1 MSRARPNDN
10 LSAVSLFPFLA
21 VLLCTMGTLLV
32 VLFGISRTAR
42 DSALRE
48 VSEKNAVGRLAQ
60 PAVDPAKEIEFEKVK
75 EHLAKLAG
83 TRSKVAQAL
92 RDGQSRL
99 SHIEDHIR
107 RLEQQLVEMQV
118 AVEEFEAQSDDQ
130 LFDHKQAEREVQRL
144 EQLIAA

>member
-1 MSRARPNDN
+1 MSRARRKETG
-10 LSAVSLFPFLA
+10 SAVWLIAFLA
-21 VLLCTMGTLLV
+21 VLLCTRGTPLV

-48 VSEKNAVGRLAQ
+48 VAEKNAAGRLAQ
-60 PAVDPAKEIEFEKVK
+60 PAVDPAKEIEFEKVT
-75 EHLAKLAG
+75 EHLAMLAG

-107 RLEQQLVEMQV
+107 RLEQQLVE
-118 AVEEFEAQSDDQ
+118 
-130 LFDHKQAEREVQRL
+130 
-144 EQLIAA
+144 